1 MVVFVCGLVVV
12 GRSGRPGWVTPAC
25 LRDGPGVTHSR
36 GGPGGVVWSG

>member
-12 GRSGRPGWVTPAC
+12 WVGRRRSGRPSWVTPAC

-36 GGPGGVVWSG
+36 GGAAD